1 VILEERDVRRAL
13 QEGEFVPHFQPVIA
27 LQNGVLRG
35 FEALAR
41 WVHPSRGLIFPDDFI
56 SAAESEGWI
65 GDLTHVMLRRAFV
78 AFAALPDS
86 FTLSVNIS
94 PMQLHDLGLAKQ
106 IRDIADSTGFSLSRL
121 VVEITE
127 SALVDNL
134 EHASLIAKQLKSMGC
149 RLSLDDF
156 GTAYSSLLHLQALP
170 FDELKVDRSFVGS
183 MTKRRQSRKIVAAVV
198 GLGQTLGLNTVAE
211 GVETERQARLLRWL
225 GCDSGQG
232 WLYGRPM
239 AADKLANYITN
250 ANAGRIV
257 PRPWGPPT
265 SLAEINGL
273 PAQRFA
279 QLQAVYD
286 GAPVGLALLNLQLRY
301 VNLNQRLADLNGLSV
316 EEHLGRSFL
325 EFFPESEKVESMIRR
340 ALHGESLSG
349 FELTRTIDR
358 SPYSQTLLVSYQPV
372 RDEAREVIGVSVAV
386 VDISERKLMEEAL
399 RESEDHYRH
408 MVELNPQI
416 PWILDTRGNVLD
428 VSPKWYEVT
437 GQTAEEIAGRGWLNG
452 LYVEDRE
459 PTEAAMEESLRT
471 GEPIDVEYRVGGDE
485 KGWRWIRARGAPRR
499 DETGKIVRWYGSSED
514 IDDRK
519 RIQYD
524 LQLSEAR
531 LKAVFESVPVGI
543 VLADAPEGTL
553 RLANREARAIFRSP
567 ILPGPS
573 MNNYSQ
579 WRAFRANGTPL
590 ESKDYPLACALRG
603 ETTGRQELLCHF
615 SDGTKRWLAL
625 SGAPVLDGDGAI
637 IGGVVVVQAIDEP
650 NGSKSS

>member
-13 QEGEFVPHFQPVIA
+13 QEGEFVPHFQPIIA
-27 LQNGVLRG
+27 LQNGSLRG

-41 WVHPSRGLIFPDDFI
+41 WAHPSLGLVSPGDFI
-56 SAAESEGWI
+56 AAAESDGWI
-65 GDLTHVMLRRAFV
+65 GDLTHAILRHAFT
-78 AFAALPDS
+78 AFAALPSS

-94 PMQLHDLGLAKQ
+94 PVQLHDLGMAKQ
-106 IRDIADSTGFSLSRL
+106 IRAIADSTGFSLSRL
-121 VVEITE
+121 TVEITE

-183 MTKRRQSRKIVAAVV
+183 MTERRQSRKIVAAVI
-198 GLGQTLGLNTVAE
+198 GLGQTLGLTTVAE
-211 GVETERQARLLRWL
+211 GVETEHQARLLRWL

-232 WLYGRPM
+232 WLYGKPI
-239 AADKLANYITN
+239 AGDKLADYIANTN
-250 ANAGRIV
+250 ARQV
-257 PRPWGPPT
+257 LPRPWGPM
-265 SLAEINGL
+265 SLAELSGL
-273 PAQRFA
+273 PAQRLA

-286 GAPVGLALLNLQLRY
+286 GAPVGLALLNAQLRY
-301 VNLNQRLADLNGLSV
+301 VNLNQRLADLSGLSV

-325 EFFPESEKVESMIRR
+325 ELFPISGKVESMIWR

-349 FELTRTIDR
+349 LELTRTLNEP
-358 SPYSQTLLVSYQPV
+358 PYSQTLLVSYQPV

-386 VDISERKLMEEAL
+386 VDISERKRMEEAL

-416 PWILDTRGNVLD
+416 PWILDDKGNVLD

-452 LYVEDRE
+452 LHPEDRG
-459 PTEAAMEESLRT
+459 PTEAAMEKSLHS
-471 GEPIDVEYRVGGDE
+471 GEPIDVEYRVGDDE
-485 KGWRWIRARGAPRR
+485 RGWRWIRARGAPRR
-499 DETGKIVRWYGSSED
+499 DETGKIDRWYGTSED

-519 RIQYD
+519 RIQDD
-524 LQLSEAR
+524 LQRSEAR

-543 VLADAPEGTL
+543 ILADAPEGTL

-567 ILPGPS
+567 ILPGPG

-590 ESKDYPLACALRG
+590 ESEDYPLARALRG
-603 ETTGRQELLCHF
+603 ETAGRQELLCHF
-615 SDGTKRWLAL
+615 ADGTKRWLAL

-637 IGGVVVVQAIDEP
+637 IGGVVVVEAIDEP
-650 NGSKSS
+650 SGAKS

>member
-1 VILEERDVRRAL
+1 MILEERDVRRAL
-13 QEGEFVPHFQPVIA
+13 QEGEFVPHFQPIIA
-27 LQNGVLRG
+27 LQNGSLRG

-41 WVHPSRGLIFPDDFI
+41 WAHPSLGLVSPGDFI
-56 SAAESEGWI
+56 AAAESDGWI
-65 GDLTHVMLRRAFV
+65 GDLTHVILRHAFT
-78 AFAALPDS
+78 AFAALPAS

-94 PMQLHDLGLAKQ
+94 PVQLHDLDLAKQ
-106 IRDIADSTGFSLSRL
+106 IQDIADSTGFSLSRL
-121 VVEITE
+121 TVEITE

-134 EHASLIAKQLKSMGC
+134 DHASLIAKQLKSMGC

-183 MTKRRQSRKIVAAVV
+183 MTERRQSRKIVAAVI
-198 GLGQTLGLNTVAE
+198 GLGQTLGLTTVAE
-211 GVETERQARLLRWL
+211 GVETEHQARLLRWL
-225 GCDSGQG
+225 GCDSAQG
-232 WLYGRPM
+232 WLYGKPV
-239 AADKLANYITN
+239 AGDKLADYI
-250 ANAGRIV
+250 ANAKARQSG

-265 SLAEINGL
+265 SLAELSGL
-273 PAQRFA
+273 PAQRLA

-286 GAPVGLALLNLQLRY
+286 GAPVGLALLNAQLRY
-301 VNLNQRLADLNGLSV
+301 VNLNQRLADLSGLSV

-325 EFFPESEKVESMIRR
+325 ELFPISGKVESMIWR

-349 FELTRTIDR
+349 LELTRTLNKP
-358 SPYSQTLLVSYQPV
+358 PYSQTLLVSYQPV

-416 PWILDTRGNVLD
+416 PWILDDKGNVLD

-437 GQTAEEIAGRGWLNG
+437 GQTAEEIVGRGWLNG
-452 LYVEDRE
+452 LHPEDRD
-459 PTEAAMEESLRT
+459 PTEAALEKSLRS
-471 GEPIDVEYRVGGDE
+471 GEPVDVEYRVGDE
-485 KGWRWIRARGAPRR
+485 ERGWRWIRARGAPRR
-499 DETGKIVRWYGSSED
+499 DETGKVERWYGASED

-519 RIQYD
+519 RIQDD
-524 LQLSEAR
+524 LQRSEAR

-543 VLADAPEGTL
+543 ILADAPDGTL

-579 WRAFRANGTPL
+579 WRAFKANGTPL
-590 ESKDYPLACALRG
+590 ESEDYPLARALRG
-603 ETTGRQELLCHF
+603 ETAGRQELLCVF
-615 SDGTKRWLAL
+615 ADGTKRWLAL
-625 SGAPVLDGDGAI
+625 SGAPVLDDDGAI
-637 IGGVVVVQAIDEP
+637 IGGVVVIEAIDEP
-650 NGSKSS
+650 NGSKS